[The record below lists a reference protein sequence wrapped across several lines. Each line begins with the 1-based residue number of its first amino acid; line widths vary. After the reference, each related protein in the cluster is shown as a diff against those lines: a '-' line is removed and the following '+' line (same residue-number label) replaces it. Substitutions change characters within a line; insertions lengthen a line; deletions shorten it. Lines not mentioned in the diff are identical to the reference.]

1 MKELSLALTLILTG
15 LGMSQSKQ
23 FNPVPHAPAVA
34 AVEAITAGTDNPAP
48 QATVAT
54 VAPADDQAV
63 ALLATDDGEAN
74 ASADEAAQADDR
86 NAAGLLVTR
95 QSRGSTGAPSPD
107 DYRPTLAEQML
118 AENNRVRALAG
129 KPPQTLDQR
138 LCQAAQEQADHLARN
153 NYRYTSSGSA
163 HFYGNGS
170 VETRA
175 ARYGFQGDLGEN
187 FAGNQHDLETAFEQ
201 WQESPGHART
211 LYGSYD
217 RCGFGMAYS
226 PTTGHTYW
234 MAVYGREGPAFTA
247 QPVKLQPRQ
256 SQPVYRQ
263 PQQTYRSYSQCGP
276 GGCGPSGFR
285 PVRRFRGR

>member
-34 AVEAITAGTDNPAP
+34 AVEAISVGSDNPDAIGLPPRAEPDATASIVPERADAAVVSSDISQQLPTFTNLPAAAP
-48 QATVAT
+48 
-54 VAPADDQAV
+54 P
-63 ALLATDDGEAN
+63 
-74 ASADEAAQADDR
+74 
-86 NAAGLLVTR
+86 
-95 QSRGSTGAPSPD
+95 P
-107 DYRPTLAEQML
+107 PTLAEQML

>member
-23 FNPVPHAPAVA
+23 FNPVPHAPPA
-34 AVEAITAGTDNPAP
+34 AVEAISAEPMTTALNTTAAERVPPPSSTVPTSQAAVVSSDTTLEGDAGGDAETGESDACSKSAATSLPASFP
-48 QATVAT
+48 TV
-54 VAPADDQAV
+54 
-63 ALLATDDGEAN
+63 
-74 ASADEAAQADDR
+74 
-86 NAAGLLVTR
+86 
-95 QSRGSTGAPSPD
+95 
-107 DYRPTLAEQML
+107 AEQML
-118 AENNRVRALAG
+118 ATNNRVRAAAG
-129 KPPQTLDQR
+129 KPPQALDPR
-138 LCQAAQEQADHLARN
+138 LTQAAQEQADHLARN